1 MHNKHWVQD
10 DILRGVQ
17 TKWQDL
23 VDMLAASSCAK
34 TSVITCWT
42 EAGLH
47 VIACSQNADNPLH
60 KDQLIPHSEN
70 VFCKK
75 VAEKKEPL
83 YVSNHNPSNSD
94 ELITYCG
101 FPVLLPNGEL
111 YGTICIMDATP
122 LHDNS
127 VIQTLVE
134 KYRSLIEQDLMLI
147 EHLNAI
153 SEAAFT
159 DELTGI
165 LNRRGFL
172 LLANQ
177 QIKVAVRNKKHI
189 GLLFIDING
198 LKTINDVHG
207 HQLGDEV
214 IQAHAKQIHSC
225 LRESELTARY
235 GGDEFIV
242 FVLVDNPKELKAIE
256 NRLKNAI
263 TGFRVA
269 EGVHLSASIGTSYSP
284 ADAGFELED
293 LIATADL
300 EMYAIKQ
307 GKRSGIG

>member
-1 MHNKHWVQD
+1 MQSNHWVQE

-17 TKWQDL
+17 AKWQDL
-23 VDMLAASSCAK
+23 VDMLATSSCAK
-34 TSVITCWT
+34 SCVITHWT
-42 EAGLH
+42 DAGLH
-47 VIACSQNADNPLH
+47 IVATSQNADNPLQ

-75 VAEKKEPL
+75 VSENQEPL
-83 YVSNHNPSNSD
+83 YVSNHDPDSSD
-94 ELITYCG
+94 EMIAYCG
-101 FPVLLPNGEL
+101 FPVFMPEGDL
-111 YGTICIMDATP
+111 YGTFCIMDAKP
-122 LHDNS
+122 RHDKHI
-127 VIQTLVE
+127 IQQLVE
-134 KYRSLIEQDLMLI
+134 KYRGLIEQDLALI

-172 LLANQ
+172 LLASQ
-177 QIKVAVRNKKHI
+177 QIKIALRNKKNI

-198 LKTINDVHG
+198 LKRINDVHG
-207 HQLGDEV
+207 HQLGDAV

-242 FVLVDNPKELKAIE
+242 FVLVENPLELQAIEKRLKA
-256 NRLKNAI
+256 AI
-263 TGFRVA
+263 SEHKVA
-269 EGVHLSASIGTSYSP
+269 EGITLSASIGTSFSA

-307 GKRSGIG
+307 GKRSGLG